1 LYSLGG
7 DLPNDGNPFNST
19 NQVNELDV
27 SAWPGGTWTASPPDL
42 PLPVRQANQAG
53 FYGAGDIW
61 SVGGIDGTTFQFLN
75 EVWHRNN
82 GGGCPTPTPTVTV
95 TPTPTPTPTVTV
107 TPTPTPTLTPTPT
120 PPTPTP
126 TVTVT
131 PTPTATP
138 TRPTPT
144 PRPRPTPWPRPTP

>member
-1 LYSLGG
+1 MGG
-7 DLPNDGNPFNST
+7 DTQGGSFFDST
-19 NQVNELDV
+19 NEVDEL
-27 SAWPGGTWTASPPDL
+27 SLAGWPGGTWTTSPPDL

-61 SVGGIDGTTFQFLN
+61 SVGGIDGTTFQFLS
-75 EVWHRNN
+75 EVDHRNN
-82 GGGCPTPTPTVTV
+82 GGGCPTPTPTPTVTV
-95 TPTPTPTPTVTV
+95 TPTPTPTPTPTVTV
-107 TPTPTPTLTPTPT
+107 TPTATPTLTPTPT

-126 TVTVT
+126 TVT
-131 PTPTATP
+131 PTATATP